1 MVNKIMRTVH
11 NAIKGN
17 ILLRIFLQGIF
28 AFFSGT
34 DNPLDMYRR
43 CLVKRKD
50 VDMISKDWINVGN
63 DIRKAYDSKYSF

>member
-1 MVNKIMRTVH
+1 MRTVH